1 MGKMVIL
8 LNGPSSSGKST
19 LAGTLQ
25 KNIQLKRNEE
35 YGVISID
42 DFLIMTPEKPIYE
55 DDVFEISSKICEKA
69 IEILES
75 KQGIIID
82 HVITSERIFNQLM
95 AALKAYHIYL
105 IQVMCPLSELR
116 KREAERKNRALGS
129 AEGSYE
135 YLFPKDGYDLTMNTF
150 KLSSTECSLR
160 IINAIS

>member
-25 KNIQLKRNEE
+25 KNIQLKKNEE

-42 DFLIMTPEKPIYE
+42 DFLIMTPEKAIYE

-69 IEILES
+69 IEILDS
-75 KQGIIID
+75 KQGIILD

-95 AALKAYHIYL
+95 ETLKSYHIYL
-105 IQVMCPLSELR
+105 IQVTCPLSELR
-116 KREAERKNRALGS
+116 KR
-129 AEGSYE
+129 
-135 YLFPKDGYDLTMNTF
+135 
-150 KLSSTECSLR
+150 
-160 IINAIS
+160 